1 MTYLDPKADLT
12 FKKVFGEHEELVKS
26 LLNALLPFQTP
37 EEEIQTLEYLPA
49 ELVPENPLRK
59 NSIVDVRCR
68 DGRGRQFIVEMQTV
82 WSKEFKQRVLFNASK
97 AYVRQLDEGK
107 DYSFLQ
113 PVYSLNLV
121 NEVFEPELP
130 GYYHYY
136 RLVHS
141 ERTDKVIDGLHL
153 VFVELPKF
161 KPQTYSEKK
170 MHVLWLRYLTEINE
184 KTEEVPAELLENPE
198 IREAVTQLKKSA
210 FTEAQLLGYEE
221 FWDVVSTLKMQ
232 LSSSRKEGLRRGRE
246 EGLRQGIEQGRK
258 EGLRQG
264 REQGRAEGIEQGKL
278 ATARNM
284 KSEGIASDI
293 IQRCT
298 GLSLEEIE
306 RL

>member
-37 EEEIQTLEYLPA
+37 EEEIRTLEYLPA

-68 DGRGRQFIVEMQTV
+68 DGRGRQFIVEMQMV
-82 WSKEFKQRVLFNASK
+82 WSKEFKQRVLYNTSK

-107 DYSFLQ
+107 DYSLLQ

-121 NEVFEPELP
+121 NEVFEPDIP

-136 RLVHS
+136 QLVHN

-198 IREAVTQLKKSA
+198 IRKAVTQLKKSA
-210 FTEAQLLGYEE
+210 FTEAQLYSYER
-221 FWDVVSTLKMQ
+221 FWDMISVENTLINSIQ
-232 LSSSRKEGLRRGRE
+232 RRYAEGYD
-246 EGLRQGIEQGRK
+246 EGMAKGMVE
-258 EGLRQG
+258 
-264 REQGRAEGIEQGKL
+264 GRAEEKRAI
-278 ATARNM
+278 ASAM
-284 KSEGIASDI
+284 KAAGIAVALIAST
-293 IQRCT
+293 T
-298 GLSLEEIE
+298 GLSEREIAG
-306 RL
+306 L

>member
-1 MTYLDPKADLT
+1 M
-12 FKKVFGEHEELVKS
+12 
-26 LLNALLPFQTP
+26 
-37 EEEIQTLEYLPA
+37 
-49 ELVPENPLRK
+49 
-59 NSIVDVRCR
+59 
-68 DGRGRQFIVEMQTV
+68 
-82 WSKEFKQRVLFNASK
+82 FNASK

-210 FTEAQLLGYEE
+210 FTEAQLYSYER
-221 FWDVVSTLKMQ
+221 FWDMISVENTLINSIQ
-232 LSSSRKEGLRRGRE
+232 RRYDEGFA
-246 EGLRQGIEQGRK
+246 QGEAAGMAAGYAQG
-258 EGLRQG
+258 EAAGY
-264 REQGRAEGIEQGKL
+264 AQGK
-278 ATARNM
+278 ATGYAQGEANGEAKGRIEEKREIASAM
-284 KSEGIASDI
+284 KAGGIAIELIASM
-293 IQRCT
+293 T
-298 GLSLEEIE
+298 GLKVEEIVE
-306 RL
+306 GEAAEAKPAKKKSARKTKEESAEA